1 MSSATWRKRFA
12 VLRNRLYLYPPP
24 ESKPY
29 TKWSWFALGVV
40 ALLAALYAGYFIAY
54 MVSAHNAYLT
64 HAEDLG
70 TMDQAIWSIL
80 HGPLF
85 HQTACNIVSDTNCY
99 SINGISRFAIH
110 FEPILFPVSL
120 LYLLWPDARTLLV
133 LQTLVVASGAFPA
146 FWLARLRL
154 RNDLAAV
161 AIALL
166 YLLYPMQQQAVTFDF
181 HAVTFTAALL
191 LFVLYFMY
199 TRRTV
204 WMFVFAILAMACKE
218 EIPLVVAL
226 YGLWSV
232 IFQQRWR
239 SGLGLIGL
247 SIVWM
252 GVYFLVEHLASPTG
266 HSLLTSRYNDV
277 FSLLLHPKTLI
288 QQYILEPQHIQYLK
302 LLLSPAAY
310 LPLLAPWVFVLAVP
324 TLAINMLSSDAQQYS
339 GLFQYNA
346 EMVPVLI
353 FATVEAIVL
362 ILWVLQRLFAPFYET
377 PRAAQTS
384 IAETESGQVGVERG
398 RVAPVGSAKTP
409 LPVRLLYAGVLAFL
423 LLGIT
428 ITAAREDYQFNGKL
442 PFSQGFQWPQTTAHT
457 QLAQKFIDKIPA
469 DASLSAQSP
478 LLPHVSHRQFI
489 YLFPYGDE
497 QAQYIFLDISG
508 DVYPFYGS
516 VPYTYEVKRILM
528 SGEYGVVAA
537 QDGYLLLEKG
547 LPAPGISPASVTQNS
562 RNLDVVLP
570 NLPDS
575 ICTYIQTMPGKVSHS
590 TQITFTS
597 ADGASSMNLVGYNV
611 SAANPF
617 SLASGFMQVTTDW
630 QLLTPT
636 MPPLLLQVLVADSSG
651 AEQLVS
657 TDFPAQFWCP
667 TNTWKPGMIVQL
679 SSTIFQI
686 KGHNLKTGH
695 AIVSIALLPYTGNQ
709 FAISSSPVNQ
719 RLPVRVANASGP
731 VSATAS
737 TNALQLDEI
746 TIVS

>member
-1 MSSATWRKRFA
+1 MPNTPWRKGFA

-24 ESKPY
+24 ELKPY
-29 TKWSWFALGVV
+29 TRWSWLALGVV

-54 MVSAHNAYLT
+54 MVSSHNAYLT

-80 HGPLF
+80 HGPVF
-85 HQTACNIVSDTNCY
+85 HQTVCNIVSDTNCY

-120 LYLLWPDARTLLV
+120 LYLLWPDAKTLLV
-133 LQTLVVASGAFPA
+133 LQTLVVAAGAFPA

-181 HAVTFTAALL
+181 HAVTFTASLL

-199 TRRTV
+199 TRRTI
-204 WMFVFAILAMACKE
+204 WMFAFAILAMACKE
-218 EIPLVVAL
+218 EIPVVVAV

-239 SGLGLIGL
+239 SGLGLVGL
-247 SIVWM
+247 SVAWV

-266 HSLLTSRYNDV
+266 HSLLTPRYSDV
-277 FSLLLHPKTLI
+277 SSLLLHPKALL

-310 LPLLAPWVFVLAVP
+310 LPLLAPWIFVLAVP
-324 TLAINMLSSDAQQYS
+324 TLALNMLSSDPQQYS

-353 FATVEAIVL
+353 FATIEAIVL
-362 ILWVLQRLFAPFYET
+362 ILWVLQRLFAPFYE
-377 PRAAQTS
+377 PQRVAQPSTV
-384 IAETESGQVGVERG
+384 ETESQQNEVQSGQAAQVG
-398 RVAPVGSAKTP
+398 ATTTP

-428 ITAAREDYQFNGKL
+428 FTTAREDYLFNGKL

-457 QLAQKFIDKIPA
+457 QLAQKFIDEIP
-469 DASLSAQSP
+469 DDESVSAQSA
-478 LLPHVSHRQFI
+478 LLPHISHRQSV

-497 QAQYIFLDISG
+497 QADYIFLDISG

-516 VPYTYEVKRILM
+516 VPYTLEVKRILM
-528 SGEYGVVAA
+528 SGEYGIKDA

-547 LPAPGISPASVTQNS
+547 LPPPGISPASVTQNS
-562 RNLDVVLP
+562 KNLDVVLP

-575 ICTYIQTMPGKVSHS
+575 LCTYIQTTPGKIVHS
-590 TQITFTS
+590 TLATFTS

-611 SAANPF
+611 SAASPF
-617 SLASGFMQVTTDW
+617 SLAAGYMQVTTDW

-636 MPPLLLQVLVADSSG
+636 MPSLLLQVLVADESG
-651 AEQLVS
+651 AEHLIT

-667 TNTWKPGMIVQL
+667 TNTWKPGMILQL
-679 SSTIFQI
+679 SSMLFQI
-686 KGHNLKTGH
+686 KGHSLKIG
-695 AIVSIALLPYTGNQ
+695 
-709 FAISSSPVNQ
+709 
-719 RLPVRVANASGP
+719 
-731 VSATAS
+731 
-737 TNALQLDEI
+737 D
-746 TIVS
+746 